1 MPKRKVH
8 EFEKKV
14 NQTDINLE
22 EERVKERVNVPRR
35 FSKRLK
41 SAGVIQ
47 EIPLTHNSCILAP
60 NQRRSHNLKS
70 RKEARDSLGQDKK
83 INAITSINEPNYKT
97 DRQVELDSFT
107 FQKLASHDEDKTHPI
122 KRLRQYWLL
131 KAEPESRFE
140 KGVDIK
146 FSIDDLAAKTE
157 PEPWDG
163 IRNYGARNNLRSMKK
178 GDLAFF
184 YHSSC
189 KVPAIVGIMEIVG
202 EHTPDYSAKDPTSP
216 YYDAKDNLM
225 EPKWSLVHVEFRQKL
240 KSPITLKELKAWHT
254 EKGHV
259 LGNLQMLK
267 LARMSV
273 SKVEESEWN
282 FLISEMIKRGDNPKW
297 QVHDPP

>member
-1 MPKRKVH
+1 MPKR
-8 EFEKKV
+8 E
-14 NQTDINLE
+14 QI
-22 EERVKERVNVPRR
+22 KEHGNVPRR

-41 SAGVIQ
+41 SARAGQ
-47 EIPLTHNSCILAP
+47 ENPKVHNNCVVTSIERCSL
-60 NQRRSHNLKS
+60 NLEPW
-70 RKEARDSLGQDKK
+70 KEAGNKLEKDKK
-83 INAITSINEPNYKT
+83 RNAIASTNEPNYKT
-97 DRQVELDSFT
+97 DHQVQLDSFT
-107 FQKLASHDEDKTHPI
+107 FQKLASHVEDRPYHI
-122 KRLRQYWLL
+122 ARLRQYWLL
-131 KAEPESRFE
+131 KAEPESRLE

-163 IRNYGARNNLRSMKK
+163 IRNYGSRNNLRSMKK

-202 EHTPDYSAKDPTSP
+202 EHTPDFSANDPKSP
-216 YYDAKDNLM
+216 YYDAKDNPI

-254 EKGHV
+254 EKNHV
-259 LGNLQMLK
+259 LANLQMLK

-273 SKVEESEWN
+273 SKVGESEWN
-282 FLISEMIKRGDNPKW
+282 FIISEMIKRGDEPYW
-297 QVHDPP
+297 QVHDAP